1 MIVPF
6 KACSTMM
13 ISGATGTGKTTFIHR
28 LLESKNT
35 FTKPVSKII
44 YCYGV
49 YQPLFDRMRKDIP
62 NIEFHEGIFSEL
74 DYDGNRNIIIFD
86 DLASQIMNNKTVETY
101 FTQGAHHK
109 CYTVIFITQN
119 LFSQGKCARTIT
131 LNTHYLILFKNLRD
145 GQQILN
151 LGKQI
156 YPGKGQILVEAYTD
170 ATSHAYN
177 YLVVD
182 MSPHSEDR
190 YRLRS
195 NIFEDTWI
203 YVPKSIKDA

>member
-1 MIVPF
+1 
-6 KACSTMM
+6 MM

-28 LLESKNT
+28 LLVSKNA
-35 FTKPVSKII
+35 FKKPVGKII

-49 YQPLFDRMRKDIP
+49 YQPLFDRMKREIP
-62 NIEFHEGIFSEL
+62 NIEFHEGILSQL
-74 DYDGNRNIIIFD
+74 DFDGNESIIIFD
-86 DLASQIMNNKTVETY
+86 DLVTQIMNNKTVENY

-119 LFSQGKCARTIT
+119 LFAQGKCARTIA
-131 LNTHYLILFKNLRD
+131 LNTHYLILFKHLRD
-145 GQQILN
+145 GQQIVN
-151 LGKQI
+151 LGQQI
-156 YPGKGQILVEAYTD
+156 YPGNGQILVEAYTD

-182 MSPHSEDR
+182 MSPHSEDK